1 MKALQLSLVAAML
14 SILILGCTAET
25 VVTTGIVAENAKN
38 QAQALK
44 GVTKQ
49 AGQQIGLSQVRQ
61 AVNSFQAMEGR
72 YPYTLDE
79 LVQYGYLY
87 QVPQLP
93 PGRQFAYNNVTGQ
106 VNVVRAQTAPGVQ
119 VPGQPAVPQQGIPPT
134 SRRNMGVGGSPYIQ
148 QFQIQH
154 EFQYNN
160 QAHYSGAASANTA
173 AKRQLGNVTQNYQQQ
188 QNRYVNELTR

>member
-1 MKALQLSLVAAML
+1 MKALQSSLLTAML

-38 QAQALK
+38 QVQALQ

-49 AGQQIGLSQVRQ
+49 AGQQIGLSQLTQ

-93 PGRQFAYNNVTGQ
+93 PGRQYAYDNVTGK
-106 VNVVRAQTAPGVQ
+106 VTVVQMQTPPNMQ
-119 VPGQPAVPQQGIPPT
+119 VPGQQPAPQQGIPPT
-134 SRRNMGVGGSPYIQ
+134 SRLNMGVGGSPYIQ

-160 QAHYSGAASANTA
+160 QAHYSGAASANAA
-173 AKRQLGNVTQNYQQQ
+173 AKRQLGNMTQNYQQQ
-188 QNRYVNELTR
+188 QNRYVDELTR

>member
-1 MKALQLSLVAAML
+1 MKALRLELVAAML
-14 SILILGCTAET
+14 SILILGCVAET

-38 QAQALK
+38 QAQALQ

-49 AGQQIGLSQVRQ
+49 AGQQIGLSQLTQ

-93 PGRQFAYNNVTGQ
+93 PGKQYAYNNVTGN
-106 VNVVRAQTAPGVQ
+106 VTVVRVQSQPNMQ
-119 VPGQPAVPQQGIPPT
+119 VPGQQPAPQQGIPPT
-134 SRRNMGVGGSPYIQ
+134 SRRNVGYGGSPYMQ

-188 QNRYVNELTR
+188 QNKYVNELTR

>member
-1 MKALQLSLVAAML
+1 MKSVGVVIMAVVL

-38 QAQALK
+38 QVEALQ
-44 GVTKQ
+44 GVTQQ

-61 AVNSFQAMEGR
+61 AITAFQAEQGR

-79 LVQYGYLY
+79 LTAYGYLY

-93 PGRQFAYNNVTGQ
+93 PGKQFVYNNITGE
-106 VNVVRAQTAPGVQ
+106 VRVARAQSPPPMAAP
-119 VPGQPAVPQQGIPPT
+119 QPVAPQRGIPPT
-134 SRRNMGVGGSPYIQ
+134 SRRLPGYGGSPYIQ
-148 QFQIQH
+148 QFQVQH

-160 QAHYSGAASANTA
+160 QAHYGGAYSANLG
-173 AKRQLGNVTQNYQQQ
+173 AKRQLGNIQQNYQQQ
-188 QNRYVNELTR
+188 QNRYLNEYGF

>member
-1 MKALQLSLVAAML
+1 MKALQLEFVAAML
-14 SILILGCTAET
+14 SVVVLGCTAET

-38 QAQALK
+38 QAQALQ

-49 AGQQIGLSQVRQ
+49 AGQQMGLSQVRQ

-93 PGRQFAYNNVTGQ
+93 PGKQYVYNYATGE
-106 VNVVRAQTAPGVQ
+106 VSVVSMQTQPGMQ
-119 VPGQPAVPQQGIPPT
+119 VPGQPPVPQQGIPPT
-134 SRRNMGVGGSPYIQ
+134 SQRNMGIGGSPYIQ

-173 AKRQLGNVTQNYQQQ
+173 AKRQLGNITQNYQQQ
-188 QNRYVNELTR
+188 QNSYVNELTR

>member
-1 MKALQLSLVAAML
+1 MKALRLEFAAAIFSVLV
-14 SILILGCTAET
+14 LGCTAET

-38 QAQALK
+38 QAQALQ
-44 GVTKQ
+44 GVTKK
-49 AGQQIGLSQVRQ
+49 AGQQVGLSQVRQ

-72 YPYTLDE
+72 FPYTLDE

-93 PGRQFAYNNVTGQ
+93 PGKQYAYNDVTGE
-106 VNVVRAQTAPGVQ
+106 VKVVSMQTAPGMQ
-119 VPGQPAVPQQGIPPT
+119 VPGQQPVPQQGIPPT
-134 SRRNMGVGGSPYIQ
+134 SRRNMGIGGSPYIQ

-173 AKRQLGNVTQNYQQQ
+173 AKRQLGNITQNYQQQ
-188 QNRYVNELTR
+188 QNRYVDELTR

>member
-1 MKALQLSLVAAML
+1 MKALRLKFVAAML
-14 SILILGCTAET
+14 SVLVLGCTAET
-25 VVTTGIVAENAKN
+25 VVTTGIIAENAKN
-38 QAQALK
+38 QAQALQ

-49 AGQQIGLSQVRQ
+49 AGQQLGLSQVRQ

-93 PGRQFAYNNVTGQ
+93 PGRQYAYNNVTGE
-106 VNVVRAQTAPGVQ
+106 VKVVPMQAPPGMQ
-119 VPGQPAVPQQGIPPT
+119 VPGQPPVPQQGIPPT
-134 SRRNMGVGGSPYIQ
+134 SRRNMGVGGSPYVQ

-173 AKRQLGNVTQNYQQQ
+173 AKRQLGNITQNYQKQ

>member
-1 MKALQLSLVAAML
+1 MKALRLELVAAIL
-14 SILILGCTAET
+14 SVLLLGCTAET
-25 VVTTGIVAENAKN
+25 LVTTGIVAENAKN
-38 QAQALK
+38 QAQALQ

-93 PGRQFAYNNVTGQ
+93 PGKQYAYDNVTGNVQ
-106 VNVVRAQTAPGVQ
+106 VVLAQSQPNMQ
-119 VPGQPAVPQQGIPPT
+119 VPGQQPAPQQGIPPT
-134 SRRNMGVGGSPYIQ
+134 SRRNMGIGGSPYIQ

>member
-1 MKALQLSLVAAML
+1 MKALRLELVAAIL
-14 SILILGCTAET
+14 SILLLGCTAET
-25 VVTTGIVAENAKN
+25 VITTGIVAENAKN

-93 PGRQFAYNNVTGQ
+93 PRKQYAYDNVTGNVQ
-106 VNVVRAQTAPGVQ
+106 VVLAQTPPNMQ
-119 VPGQPAVPQQGIPPT
+119 VPGQQPAPQQGIPPT
-134 SRRNMGVGGSPYIQ
+134 SRRNMGIGGSPYIQ

>member
-1 MKALQLSLVAAML
+1 MKTLRSGLVAAIL
-14 SILILGCTAET
+14 SVLLLGCTAET
-25 VVTTGIVAENAKN
+25 VITTGIVAENAKN
-38 QAQALK
+38 QAQALQ

-49 AGQQIGLSQVRQ
+49 AGQQVGLSQVRQ

-93 PGRQFAYNNVTGQ
+93 PGRQYAYDNVTGDVQ
-106 VNVVRAQTAPGVQ
+106 VVIAQSQPNAQ
-119 VPGQPAVPQQGIPPT
+119 VPGQQSAAP
-134 SRRNMGVGGSPYIQ
+134 RNMGYGGSPYMQ
-148 QFQIQH
+148 EFQIQH

-160 QAHYSGAASANTA
+160 QAHYSGAASANSA

-188 QNRYVNELTR
+188 QNRYVDELTR